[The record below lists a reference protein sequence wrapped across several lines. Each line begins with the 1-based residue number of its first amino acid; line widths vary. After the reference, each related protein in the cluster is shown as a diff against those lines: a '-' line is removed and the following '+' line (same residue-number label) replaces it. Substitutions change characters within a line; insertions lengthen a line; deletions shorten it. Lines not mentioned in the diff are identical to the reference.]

1 MGHQILLPDQPDQ
14 YQRPTR
20 AHNAL
25 VYACQLAA
33 QQLPWVITGIAV
45 LWAADLIVIFLEGV
59 FQQ

>member
-1 MGHQILLPDQPDQ
+1 LLPDQPDQ